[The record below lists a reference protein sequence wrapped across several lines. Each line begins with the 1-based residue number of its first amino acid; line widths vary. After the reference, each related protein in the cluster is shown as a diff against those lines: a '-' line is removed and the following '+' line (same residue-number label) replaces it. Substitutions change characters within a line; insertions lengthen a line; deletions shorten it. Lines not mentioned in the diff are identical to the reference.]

1 LVLLRISFIIALS
14 YFMCGLYLPLSRYGV
29 LWKTPMN
36 AIEKAMAFWHLL
48 LYSLVRLSVDWGS
61 AKGAGGLLQKEWLH
75 D

>member
-1 LVLLRISFIIALS
+1 
-14 YFMCGLYLPLSRYGV
+14 
-29 LWKTPMN
+29 MN